1 MAEALLISRADIV
14 KHTAMNGNID
24 SDKFIQFILIAQS
37 IHIESYTGTNL
48 LNKLKADILAT
59 TLAGNYIT
67 LVNTYLKPM
76 LIHWAMVEYLPFA
89 AYMIANGGI
98 YKKGAENSEVA
109 SKAEVDFLIEKE
121 RSIAESYSSRFVS
134 YMTYN
139 QSLFPE
145 YTSNSSDDIYPKHST
160 NLGGWKL

>member
-14 KHTAMNGNID
+14 THTSMNGNID

-48 LNKLKADILAT
+48 LNKLKADIVAT
-59 TLAGNYIT
+59 TLAGNYLT

-160 NLGGWKL
+160 NIGGWKL

>member
-24 SDKFIQFILIAQS
+24 TDKFIQFIKIAQD
-37 IHIESYTGTNL
+37 IHIQGYTGTNL
-48 LNKLKADILAT
+48 LNKLKADIVAS

-109 SKAEVDFLIEKE
+109 SKVEVDFLIEKE
-121 RSIAESYSSRFVS
+121 RSIAESYSSRFDS
-134 YMTYN
+134 YMIYN

-145 YTSNSSDDIYPKHST
+145 YTNNSSDDIYPKHST

>member
-24 SDKFIQFILIAQS
+24 TDKFIQFIKIAQD
-37 IHIESYTGTNL
+37 IHIQGYTGT
-48 LNKLKADILAT
+48 KLFDKIKADIVAD
-59 TLAGNYIT
+59 TLTGNYLG
-67 LVNTYLKPM
+67 LVKHYLKPM

-109 SKAEVDFLIEKE
+109 SKTEIDFLIEKE
-121 RSIAESYSSRFVS
+121 RSIAENYSSRFDS
-134 YMTYN
+134 YMTYH
-139 QSLFPE
+139 QALFPE
-145 YTSNSSDDIYPKHST
+145 YTSNSSEDIYPKHST
-160 NLGGWKL
+160 NIGGWKL

>member
-37 IHIESYTGTNL
+37 IHIEGYTGTNL
-48 LNKLKADILAT
+48 LNKLKADIVAS

-109 SKAEVDFLIEKE
+109 SKSEVDFLIEKE
-121 RSIAESYSSRFVS
+121 RSIAESYSSRFDS

-145 YTSNSSDDIYPKHST
+145 YTNNSSDDIYPKHST

>member
-14 KHTAMNGNID
+14 THTAMNGNID
-24 SDKFIQFILIAQS
+24 SDKFIQFIKIAQD
-37 IHIESYTGTNL
+37 IHIQGYTGTNL
-48 LNKLKADILAT
+48 LNKLKADIVAS

-121 RSIAESYSSRFVS
+121 RSIAESYSSRFDS

-145 YTSNSSDDIYPKHST
+145 YTNNSSDDIYPKHST

>member
-1 MAEALLISRADIV
+1 MAEALLISRADII

-48 LNKLKADILAT
+48 LNKLKADIVAS

-121 RSIAESYSSRFVS
+121 RSIAESYSSRFDS

>member
-24 SDKFIQFILIAQS
+24 TDKFIQFIKIAQD
-37 IHIESYTGTNL
+37 IHIQGYTGTNL
-48 LNKLKADILAT
+48 LNKLKADIVAT

-98 YKKGAENSEVA
+98 YKKGAENSEVV
-109 SKAEVDFLIEKE
+109 SKSEIDFLIEKE

-145 YTSNSSDDIYPKHST
+145 YTNNSSDDIYPKHST
-160 NLGGWKL
+160 NIGGWKL

>member
-37 IHIESYTGTNL
+37 IHIEAYTGTNL
-48 LNKLKADILAT
+48 LNKLKADIVAS

-109 SKAEVDFLIEKE
+109 SKSEVDFLIEKE
-121 RSIAESYSSRFVS
+121 RSIAESYSSRFDS

-139 QSLFPE
+139 QALFPE

>member
-24 SDKFIQFILIAQS
+24 TDKYLQFIAIAQS
-37 IHIESYTGTNL
+37 IHIEAYTGTNL
-48 LNKLKADILAT
+48 LNKLKADIVAT

-109 SKAEVDFLIEKE
+109 TKAEVDFLIEKE

-145 YTSNSSDDIYPKHST
+145 YTSNSSDDIYPKYNT
-160 NLGGWKL
+160 NIGGWKL

>member
-24 SDKFIQFILIAQS
+24 TDKYLQFIAIAQS
-37 IHIESYTGTNL
+37 IHIEAYTGTNL
-48 LNKLKADILAT
+48 LNKLKADIVAT

-89 AYMIANGGI
+89 AYMIANGGS

-109 SKAEVDFLIEKE
+109 SKAEIDFLIEKE
-121 RSIAESYSSRFVS
+121 RSIAENYSS
-134 YMTYN
+134 
-139 QSLFPE
+139 
-145 YTSNSSDDIYPKHST
+145 
-160 NLGGWKL
+160 

>member
-1 MAEALLISRADIV
+1 METLILIS
-14 KHTAMNGNID
+14 
-24 SDKFIQFILIAQS
+24 L
-37 IHIESYTGTNL
+37 YTGTNL
-48 LNKLKADILAT
+48 LNKLKADIVAS

-121 RSIAESYSSRFVS
+121 RSIAESYSSRFDS

-145 YTSNSSDDIYPKHST
+145 YTNNSSDDIYPKHST

>member
-37 IHIESYTGTNL
+37 IHIEAYTGTNL
-48 LNKLKADILAT
+48 LNKLKADIVAS

-109 SKAEVDFLIEKE
+109 SKSEVDFLIEKE
-121 RSIAESYSSRFVS
+121 RSIAESYSSRFDS

>member
-37 IHIESYTGTNL
+37 IHIEGYTGTNL
-48 LNKLKADILAT
+48 LNKLKADIVAT

-121 RSIAESYSSRFVS
+121 RSIAESYSSRFDS

-145 YTSNSSDDIYPKHST
+145 YTNNSSDDIYPKHST

>member
-37 IHIESYTGTNL
+37 IHIEAYTGTNL
-48 LNKLKADILAT
+48 LNKLKADIVAN
-59 TLAGNYIT
+59 TLSGNYIT

-98 YKKGAENSEVA
+98 YKKGAENSEIA
-109 SKAEVDFLIEKE
+109 SKVEVDFLIEKE
-121 RSIAESYSSRFVS
+121 RSIAESYSSRFDS
-134 YMTYN
+134 YMTYH
-139 QSLFPE
+139 QALFPE
-145 YTSNSSDDIYPKHST
+145 YTSNSSENIYPKHST
-160 NLGGWKL
+160 NIGGWKL